1 MNYYEWIKNLS
12 MDEMAAVLTSIEM
25 KTYNESR
32 EKLAPIL
39 PEMKSDDYIKLTLAN
54 LEMLKQ
60 EVADEEPKA
69 EQKIKRSECEGIDC
83 AWCGEDCK

>member
-1 MNYYEWIKNLS
+1 
-12 MDEMAAVLTSIEM
+12 
-25 KTYNESR
+25 
-32 EKLAPIL
+32 
-39 PEMKSDDYIKLTLAN
+39 MKSDDYIKLTLAN

-60 EVADEEPKA
+60 EVTEEEPKA